1 MLLDKIKQSQLTQL
15 NFSPKNLTWRSSWLC
30 LTRDR
35 ARCPLAI
42 SNISLCQD
50 PQTLPPP
57 LPPRRQA
64 NIRELLTQESLHFA
78 LAVTDGIMHQHNC
91 CWATTINLWATSKQ
105 SSSKSKAWMSESQ
118 IADRKKNWCVL
129 IQHNGIR
136 ICVVFGTTEYVFV
149 LYLAQRN

>member
-1 MLLDKIKQSQLTQL
+1 MLIDKIKQSQLTQL
-15 NFSPKNLTWRSSWLC
+15 NFSPKNLTWSSWLC
-30 LTRDR
+30 LSRDR

-50 PQTLPPP
+50 PHTLPPP
-57 LPPRRQA
+57 LPPP
-64 NIRELLTQESLHFA
+64 QETSQHQRTSHPGIFA
-78 LAVTDGIMHQHNC
+78 LCSRGHHRIMHQHNC

>member
-1 MLLDKIKQSQLTQL
+1 MLIDKMKQSQLTQF
-15 NFSPKNLTWRSSWLC
+15 NFSPKNLTWSSWLC

-50 PQTLPPP
+50 PQI

-64 NIRELLTQESLHFA
+64 NIRELLTLESLHFA
-78 LAVTDGIMHQHNC
+78 LAVTGRIMHHRNC

-136 ICVVFGTTEYVFV
+136 IYVVFGTTKYVF
-149 LYLAQRN
+149 LMYLAQRN

>member
-50 PQTLPPP
+50 PQILPPH
-57 LPPRRQA
+57 PPRRQA
-64 NIRELLTQESLHFA
+64 NIRELLSLESLHFA
-78 LAVTDGIMHQHNC
+78 LAVTGRIMHHRNC

-136 ICVVFGTTEYVFV
+136 IYVVFGTTKYVF
-149 LYLAQRN
+149 LMYLAQRN

>member
-1 MLLDKIKQSQLTQL
+1 MLIDKIKQSQLTQL

-30 LTRDR
+30 LSRGR

-42 SNISLCQD
+42 SNISLCQH
-50 PQTLPPP
+50 PPP
-57 LPPRRQA
+57 LSPRRQA
-64 NIRELLTQESLHFA
+64 NIRDLLTQESLHFA
-78 LAVTDGIMHQHNC
+78 LAVTGRIMHHHNC